1 MRVLTIQGAESLEA
15 VNLKE
20 GGGRGRLEFT
30 KPIKKVS
37 DKVKNTLILHVGCS
51 SVEDRNRIT
60 KKTGIKTTV
69 GKGGGRQVFR
79 QGFSKRF
86 YSDII
91 FPK

>member
-1 MRVLTIQGAESLEA
+1 MLTIQGAKSLEA

-60 KKTGIKTTV
+60 KKTRIKTTV

-86 YSDII
+86 LFRHY
-91 FPK
+91 FLQ

>member
-1 MRVLTIQGAESLEA
+1 MRVLTIQGAKSLEA

-20 GGGRGRLEFT
+20 GGGRGKLEFT
-30 KPIKKVS
+30 KPIKMVS

-60 KKTGIKTTV
+60 KKTRIKTTV
-69 GKGGGRQVFR
+69 EKGGGRQVFR

-86 YSDII
+86 SFRHY
-91 FPK
+91 FLQ